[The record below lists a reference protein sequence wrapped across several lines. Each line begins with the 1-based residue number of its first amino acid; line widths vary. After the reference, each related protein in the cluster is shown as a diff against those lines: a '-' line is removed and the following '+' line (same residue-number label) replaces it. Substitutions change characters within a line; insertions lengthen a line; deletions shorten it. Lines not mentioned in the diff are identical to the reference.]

1 MNSPKT
7 TMDDLRIT
15 NLYPDD
21 KVLIEV
27 RGFKITVYRD
37 DDYAL
42 DGACIDVEDTEEGSR
57 YSTIL
62 GKEGETH
69 RL

>member
-27 RGFKITVYRD
+27 GDFKIAVYRD
-37 DDYAL
+37 EQNNIQTH
-42 DGACIDVEDTEEGSR
+42 IDVEDLEEGSF

-62 GKEGETH
+62 GTDSETH
-69 RL
+69 KL

>member
-42 DGACIDVEDTEEGSR
+42 DGACIDVEDTEEGSF

-62 GKEGETH
+62 GTDSETH

>member
-27 RGFKITVYRD
+27 GDFKIAVYRD
-37 DDYAL
+37 EQNH
-42 DGACIDVEDTEEGSR
+42 IDVEDLEEGSF

-62 GKEGETH
+62 GTDSETH